1 MVADGLPCKDD
12 RTMHELYAWPFA
24 ESIRAGVGSVMMAY
38 NAVSDFESS
47 GDELKELTH

>member
-1 MVADGLPCKDD
+1 MIVIKDD

-38 NAVSDFESS
+38 NAVSRFDLS
-47 GDELKELTH
+47 